1 MAEEELKGETIIE
14 DDVIASIIGLA
25 AKEVKGVVNLGKSS
39 IRRKLT
45 DRLAGAQEKTGRGVG
60 VEVGEKEA
68 IVELDLD
75 VLYGLSIPEIV
86 NEVRKKVASRLL
98 EITGLVAKEI
108 NVHIIGIEFPKKQ

>member
-1 MAEEELKGETIIE
+1 MAEEELKGATIIE
-14 DDVIASIIGLA
+14 DEVVAEIIGLA
-25 AKEVKGVVNLGKSS
+25 AKEVEGVVNLGKSS

-45 DRLAGAQEKTGRGVG
+45 GHLPGAQEKTSRGVG

-75 VLYGLSIPEIV
+75 VLYGFNIPEVV

-108 NVHIIGIEFPKKQ
+108 NVHVIGIEFPKKQ